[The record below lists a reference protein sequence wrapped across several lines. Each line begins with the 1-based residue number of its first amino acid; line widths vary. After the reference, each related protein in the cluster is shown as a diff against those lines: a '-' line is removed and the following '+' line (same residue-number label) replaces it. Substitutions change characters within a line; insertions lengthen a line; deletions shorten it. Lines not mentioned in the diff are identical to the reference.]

1 MKKSKCTI
9 YDCEFDNY
17 VEGIIIGN
25 KVFAISDSNN
35 PIPAKCK
42 ICEYVDYG
50 MVQFYVGE
58 YDCYLN
64 EDGDAKWGFF
74 NFSDGEIIVPP
85 IYDQADCFSG
95 NRARVIL
102 EDKHGFLDQ
111 YGKVAIDLIWDDSYG
126 SFYEG
131 LCAVKK
137 HLLWGYINK
146 EGRVVIEPR
155 YEFAEQFKLIKN
167 DVFLARVKENGKYG
181 YIDKNGKFV
190 IKPHFDM
197 VEQFLLIKKEVS
209 VALVENDGKYGYID
223 NDDNYIFEPSF
234 DNAKSFWGGG
244 FAPVMTNG
252 LWGFIDIHGDL
263 AVKFQFE
270 QVGNVFF
277 NDRFYT
283 VQKNNHWGIMD
294 DNLNIIM
301 MENDARFL
309 MYEDKKIYMKNG
321 RITCERKFNK
331 NI

>member
-1 MKKSKCTI
+1 MKQSKCTI

-17 VEGIIIGN
+17 VEGIITGN
-25 KVFAISDSNN
+25 IVFAISDSNN

-58 YDCYLN
+58 YDYYLN

-167 DVFLARVKENGKYG
+167 GVFLARVKENGKYG
-181 YIDKNGKFV
+181 YID
-190 IKPHFDM
+190 
-197 VEQFLLIKKEVS
+197 
-209 VALVENDGKYGYID
+209 
-223 NDDNYIFEPSF
+223 NDDNYIFEPCF
-234 DNAKSFWGGG
+234 DDAKSFWGGG
-244 FAPVMTNG
+244 FAPVMKNG
-252 LWGFIDIHGDL
+252 LWGFVDIHGDL
-263 AVKFQFE
+263 AVEFQFE
-270 QVGNVFF
+270 QVGNVYF
-277 NDRFYT
+277 NYRFYT

-294 DNLNIIM
+294 ENLNIIM
-301 MENDARFL
+301 MEDDARFL
-309 MYEDKKIYMKNG
+309 IYEDKRIYMKNG
-321 RITCERKFNK
+321 RITSERRFNK
-331 NI
+331 

>member
-1 MKKSKCTI
+1 MKQSKCTI

-17 VEGIIIGN
+17 VEGIITGN
-25 KVFAISDSNN
+25 IVFAISDSNN

-58 YDCYLN
+58 YDYYLN

-190 IKPHFDM
+190 VKPRFDIM
-197 VEQFLLIKKEVS
+197 EQFLLIKKEVS
-209 VALVENDGKYGYID
+209 VALVENDGKYGYI
-223 NDDNYIFEPSF
+223 NKQGKLVIPYEFEMAYDFSE
-234 DNAKSFWGGG
+234 DLAYVIKNGQG
-244 FAPVMTNG
+244 F
-252 LWGFIDIHGDL
+252 FIDQKGNIVIPLKDGEY
-263 AVKFQFE
+263 APWNKF
-270 QVGNVFF
+270 
-277 NDRFYT
+277 
-283 VQKNNHWGIMD
+283 
-294 DNLNIIM
+294 
-301 MENDARFL
+301 
-309 MYEDKKIYMKNG
+309 KNG
-321 RITCERKFNK
+321 IAEIQIKEYSFKIDKHGNKVNWFENILRKLWLFINK
-331 NI
+331 ESA

>member
-1 MKKSKCTI
+1 MKQSKCTI

-17 VEGIIIGN
+17 VEGIITGN

-58 YDCYLN
+58 YDYYLN

-167 DVFLARVKENGKYG
+167 GVFLARVKENGKYG
-181 YIDKNGKFV
+181 YID
-190 IKPHFDM
+190 
-197 VEQFLLIKKEVS
+197 
-209 VALVENDGKYGYID
+209 
-223 NDDNYIFEPSF
+223 NDDNYIFEPCF
-234 DNAKSFWGGG
+234 DDAKSFWGGG
-244 FAPVMTNG
+244 FAPVMKNG
-252 LWGFIDIHGDL
+252 LWGFVDIHGDL
-263 AVKFQFE
+263 AVEFQFE
-270 QVGNVFF
+270 QVGNVYF

-294 DNLNIIM
+294 ENLNIIM

-309 MYEDKKIYMKNG
+309 IYYDKKIYLKNG
-321 RITCERKFNK
+321 RITCERRFNK

>member
-1 MKKSKCTI
+1 MKQSKCTI

-17 VEGIIIGN
+17 VEGIITGN
-25 KVFAISDSNN
+25 IVFAISDSNN

-58 YDCYLN
+58 YDYYLN

-167 DVFLARVKENGKYG
+167 GVFLARVKENGKYG
-181 YIDKNGKFV
+181 YID
-190 IKPHFDM
+190 
-197 VEQFLLIKKEVS
+197 
-209 VALVENDGKYGYID
+209 
-223 NDDNYIFEPSF
+223 NDDNYIFEPCF
-234 DNAKSFWGGG
+234 DDAKSFWGGG
-244 FAPVMTNG
+244 FAPVMKNG
-252 LWGFIDIHGDL
+252 LWGFVDIHGDL
-263 AVKFQFE
+263 AVEFQFE
-270 QVGNVFF
+270 QVGNVYF

-294 DNLNIIM
+294 ENLNIIM

-309 MYEDKKIYMKNG
+309 IYYDKKIYLKNG
-321 RITCERKFNK
+321 RITCERRFNK

>member
-1 MKKSKCTI
+1 MKQSKCTI

-17 VEGIIIGN
+17 VEGIITGN

-58 YDCYLN
+58 YDYYLN

-155 YEFAEQFKLIKN
+155 YEFAEQ
-167 DVFLARVKENGKYG
+167 
-181 YIDKNGKFV
+181 
-190 IKPHFDM
+190 
-197 VEQFLLIKKEVS
+197 
-209 VALVENDGKYGYID
+209 
-223 NDDNYIFEPSF
+223 
-234 DNAKSFWGGG
+234 
-244 FAPVMTNG
+244 
-252 LWGFIDIHGDL
+252 
-263 AVKFQFE
+263 
-270 QVGNVFF
+270 
-277 NDRFYT
+277 
-283 VQKNNHWGIMD
+283 
-294 DNLNIIM
+294 
-301 MENDARFL
+301 
-309 MYEDKKIYMKNG
+309 
-321 RITCERKFNK
+321 
-331 NI
+331 

>member
-1 MKKSKCTI
+1 MKQSKCTI

-17 VEGIIIGN
+17 VEGIITGN

-58 YDCYLN
+58 YDYYLN

-167 DVFLARVKENGKYG
+167 GVFLARVKENGKYG
-181 YIDKNGKFV
+181 YID
-190 IKPHFDM
+190 
-197 VEQFLLIKKEVS
+197 
-209 VALVENDGKYGYID
+209 
-223 NDDNYIFEPSF
+223 NDDNYIFEPCF
-234 DNAKSFWGGG
+234 DDAKSFWGGG
-244 FAPVMTNG
+244 FAPVMKNG
-252 LWGFIDIHGDL
+252 LWGFVDIHGDL
-263 AVKFQFE
+263 AVEFQFE
-270 QVGNVFF
+270 QVGNVYF

-294 DNLNIIM
+294 ENLNIIM
-301 MENDARFL
+301 MEDDARFL
-309 MYEDKKIYMKNG
+309 LYEDKRIYMKNG
-321 RITCERKFNK
+321 RITSERRFNK
-331 NI
+331 